1 MRGTYAA
8 LLATPPNAPLIGWG
22 WPIKTSSSSSMSSV
36 RNSSSIYNDKMNKPS
51 CKQLPSC
58 RRKRGYIWISNPYD
72 FHKERG
78 HIKKKKRTFCIWND
92 SDLMPIILSD
102 TQRKKFEAGE
112 KSKTAQ
118 NLFLTWRFFSFI
130 TLSRC
135 VEDFENW
142 KIKTSTGFLSCSRG
156 CIPLSHQVTH
166 GFSLEASQ
174 EHLVGVVES
183 NPRLLQGVEVGNL
196 RQYNS

>member
-1 MRGTYAA
+1 MCGTYAA

-92 SDLMPIILSD
+92 SDLMPIIPSD

-118 NLFLTWRFFSFI
+118 NLFLTWRFLVSLHYIVSVCWRFWK
-130 TLSRC
+130 L
-135 VEDFENW
+135 EN
-142 KIKTSTGFLSCSRG
+142 KNLYGFL
-156 CIPLSHQVTH
+156 VM
-166 GFSLEASQ
+166 FSWLHTSISSSDPWLCFGGKPRAS
-174 EHLVGVVES
+174 G
-183 NPRLLQGVEVGNL
+183 GGGGK
-196 RQYNS
+196 

>member
-51 CKQLPSC
+51 CKQLLSC

-92 SDLMPIILSD
+92 SDLMPIIPSD

-118 NLFLTWRFFSFI
+118 NLFLTWRFLVSLHCLGVLKI
-130 TLSRC
+130 LNIGLQKLRRVSCHVLVAAYLYLIKWPVALLWRQAKSIWWGW
-135 VEDFENW
+135 W
-142 KIKTSTGFLSCSRG
+142 KVILVFFRG
-156 CIPLSHQVTH
+156 WRWEI
-166 GFSLEASQ
+166 
-174 EHLVGVVES
+174 
-183 NPRLLQGVEVGNL
+183 
-196 RQYNS
+196 